1 MAIARGLIRL
11 SSWIVPGGRRGDWRR
26 EWLAE
31 LEEGAARGRSTL
43 RFALGAPVH
52 ALALRAEG
60 WRPGPLASDLRF
72 GVRMLRRRPGF
83 AAAAI
88 VTLGLGIGATTTLF
102 SVVYGVLLAPL
113 PYRAPDRL
121 VQLWETNPLFNWDDT
136 NRATVAPGNLLSW
149 RERNRVFQDIAW
161 YMGSGS
167 REAGLT
173 SVTLGGARPER
184 IQAVLVSAN
193 FFDVLGVGA
202 RLGRTFVA
210 GEDLPGHEHEVV
222 LGDRFWR
229 AQLGADPSVL
239 GRTVM
244 LNGVGFTVIGV
255 MAPSFAFDR
264 AATELWLPLPM
275 DRAQA
280 RDVRRPHYFR
290 AIARLRP
297 GVTLGQARADLVG
310 IAADLAREYPDT
322 NRQMGVNLG
331 PLDDWV
337 VGQTQ
342 RPLWLFMAAVGL
354 VLLIACA
361 NVANLLLSR
370 TSERVREMSLRA
382 ALGAGRG
389 RLVRQLLV
397 ECLVVASA
405 GTFVGVALA
414 FGALRAFVRLSPA
427 GLPRL
432 DNVGLHPA
440 VLAFAVGLTG
450 LTTLLVGLWPAFQAA
465 RRDLR
470 AGLGDDARVTPGR
483 SRRFRQLAVGA
494 EVALAGVLLVGA
506 MLTLRSFRA
515 LVTTD
520 PGIPVDRL
528 VSAKVSLPDVGYDKA
543 GQADAF
549 FQAVSARLRELPGI
563 DGAGGTA
570 RLPLAGSAW
579 TGDLFIE
586 GQPSVRYREL
596 RHKSVTVGYL
606 EAVGVPLV
614 AGRTIGAADQAG
626 APLVVVANEALMRR
640 FFPAGDA
647 VGQRIAFDQ
656 PGRGVRWRTIVGVV
670 GNEPQDGLGEPAM
683 PEVYDA
689 SPQEET
695 GAMAFMV
702 RSALPPGEVV
712 SDIRQVV
719 HDLDPSLAV
728 YDAGPFA
735 MDVDHSVERPRF
747 AASVMA
753 LFAGVALLLA
763 AVGVYGVAAY
773 AVSARTREIG
783 VRIAF
788 GATSGDVMRLVVGQQ
803 LRVIVL
809 GLIGGAALAL
819 AASRAVA
826 SLLFG
831 TRPTD
836 LASYGLALGLL
847 LLAGVAASVV
857 PVRRALRV
865 DPVTAL
871 RAD

>member
-1 MAIARGLIRL
+1 MAIARGLVRL
-11 SSWIVPGGRRGDWRR
+11 SARIVPGSCRDEWRR

-60 WRPGPLASDLRF
+60 WRPGPIAADLRF

-88 VTLGLGIGATTTLF
+88 VTLALGIGATTTLF

-121 VQLWETNPLFNWDDT
+121 VQLWETNPLFNWNDT

-149 RERNRVFQDIAW
+149 RERNHVFQDIAW
-161 YMGSGS
+161 YLGSAS

-173 SVTLGGARPER
+173 SVTLGGARPQR
-184 IQAVLVSAN
+184 LQAVLVSAN

-202 RLGRTFVA
+202 RLGRTFAA

-222 LGDRFWR
+222 LADGLWR
-229 AQLGADPSVL
+229 AQFGADPSVL
-239 GRTVM
+239 GRTVT

-255 MAPSFAFDR
+255 MAPSFEFDR
-264 AATELWLPLPM
+264 AATDLWVPLAM

-297 GVTLGQARADLVG
+297 GVTIGQARADLVA
-310 IAADLAREYPDT
+310 IATDLAREYPDT
-322 NRQMGVNLG
+322 NRQMSVNLG
-331 PLDDWV
+331 PLDDWF
-337 VGQTQ
+337 VGQTR
-342 RPLWLFMAAVGL
+342 RPLWLFMAAVGF
-354 VLLIACA
+354 VLLMACA
-361 NVANLLLSR
+361 NVTNLLLSR
-370 TSERVREMSLRA
+370 TSERVREMSLRT

-397 ECLVVASA
+397 ECLVIASV
-405 GTFVGVALA
+405 GTVVGVALA
-414 FGALRAFVRLSPA
+414 FGALRAFVRLSPP

-432 DNVGLHPA
+432 DNVSLHPA
-440 VLAFAVGLTG
+440 VLVFAVALTG

-465 RRDLR
+465 RRDPR
-470 AGLGDDARVTPGR
+470 AGLGDDGRVTPGR
-483 SRRFRQLAVGA
+483 GRRFRQLAVGA
-494 EVALAGVLLVGA
+494 EVALAVVLLVGA

-528 VSAKVSLPDVGYDKA
+528 ASAKVALPAVGYGEA
-543 GQADAF
+543 GRADAF
-549 FQAVSARLRELPGI
+549 FETASARLRALPGI
-563 DGAGGTA
+563 EAAGATA
-570 RLPLAGSAW
+570 RLPLAGSDW

-586 GQPSVRYREL
+586 RQPDVHYREL

-606 EAVGVPLV
+606 EAVGLPLV
-614 AGRTIGAADQAG
+614 AGRTIRATDQAG
-626 APLVVVANEALMRR
+626 APPVVVANEALARR

-656 PGRGVRWRTIVGVV
+656 PGAKVRWRTIVGVV
-670 GNEPQDGLGEPAM
+670 GNEPQDGLGEPAV

-695 GAMAFMV
+695 RTMAFVV
-702 RSALPPGEVV
+702 RSPLPPVEVA

-719 HDLDPSLAV
+719 RGLDPSLAV
-728 YDAGPFA
+728 YDAAPFTTV
-735 MDVDHSVERPRF
+735 VDHAVARPRF
-747 AASVMA
+747 AASVIA
-753 LFAGVALLLA
+753 LFAGVALVLA

-783 VRIAF
+783 VRVAF
-788 GATSGDVMRLVVGQQ
+788 GATSGDVLRLVVGQQ
-803 LRVIVL
+803 LRVVVL
-809 GLIGGAALAL
+809 GLIAGAGLAL
-819 AASRAVA
+819 AGSRAVA

-836 LASYGLALGLL
+836 PASYALAIGLL
-847 LLAGVAASVV
+847 FLAGLAASVV